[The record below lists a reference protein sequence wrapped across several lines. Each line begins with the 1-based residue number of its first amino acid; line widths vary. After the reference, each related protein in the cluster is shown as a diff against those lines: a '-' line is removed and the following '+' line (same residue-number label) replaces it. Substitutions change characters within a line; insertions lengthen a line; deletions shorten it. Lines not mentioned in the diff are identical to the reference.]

1 VEELVRNAPWKLVRD
16 AAWSRAAAALA
27 LCSALGGCG
36 YSLAHKGGQPLRVP
50 AFRNGTAEAE
60 AGGLF
65 TAELRAELNG
75 RGRLAGDESQAP
87 VIQGEIVGL
96 RSYASALGSVNASAF
111 RVEAQV
117 RLRMPGYEDF
127 AVGAEDFYA
136 GVDVLGTE
144 ANRRAALRRLARSL
158 SRELVERLEVAGR
171 LR

>member
-1 VEELVRNAPWKLVRD
+1 VELVKDALWRLVTD
-16 AAWSRAAAALA
+16 AASNRAAAALA
-27 LCSALGGCG
+27 LWAALGAGCG
-36 YSLAHKGGQPLRVP
+36 YSLAHKGGQPLRVAP
-50 AFRNGTAEAE
+50 FHNGTAEAE

-65 TAELRAELNG
+65 AAELRAELNG

-87 VIQGEIVGL
+87 TIQGEIVGL
-96 RSYASALGSVNASAF
+96 RSYASALTSVNAAAF

-117 RLRMPGYEDF
+117 RLRMPGYEDL
-127 AVGAEDFYA
+127 AVGAEDFYV

-158 SRELVERLEVAGR
+158 SRELIERLEVAGR

>member
-1 VEELVRNAPWKLVRD
+1 VRD
-16 AAWSRAAAALA
+16 AAWSRGAAALA
-27 LCSALGGCG
+27 LCAALGGCG

-50 AFRNGTAEAE
+50 AFHNGTAEAE

-117 RLRMPGYEDF
+117 RLRMAGFEDF

>member
-1 VEELVRNAPWKLVRD
+1 MRV
-16 AAWSRAAAALA
+16 AAWTRAAAVLA
-27 LCSALGGCG
+27 LCAALGGCG
-36 YSLAHKGGQPLRVP
+36 YSLAHKGGQPLRVAP
-50 AFRNGTAEAE
+50 FHNATAEAE

-65 TAELRAELNG
+65 AAELRAELNG

-87 VIQGEIVGL
+87 MIQGEIVGL
-96 RSYASALGSVNASAF
+96 RSYASALGSVNAAAF

-117 RLRMPGYEDF
+117 RLRMPGYEDL
-127 AVGAEDFYA
+127 AVGAEDFYV

-158 SRELVERLEVAGR
+158 SRELIERLEVAGR